1 MEIDIQIEKRFQDYL
16 EPDWL
21 KQVVEQ
27 CLTIQ
32 NISSAVELSLL
43 ITDDETVRKLNRTY
57 RGIDEVTDVL
67 SFAFMERKPDD
78 DSPPF
83 VMPPDGILRLGE
95 IIISYPQA
103 ARQAEENQQ
112 KVEKEVA
119 LLIVHSVL
127 HLLGYEHDEP
137 VREKEMRELEE
148 KVLGQVEKLTE

>member
-43 ITDDETVRKLNRTY
+43 VTDDETIQKLNQTY
-57 RGIDEVTDVL
+57 RGVDEVTDVL
-67 SFAFMERKPDD
+67 SFALMERKPDD

-95 IIISYPQA
+95 VIISYPQTV
-103 ARQAEENQQ
+103 RQAEENQQ
-112 KVEKEVA
+112 KVEKELA
-119 LLIVHSVL
+119 LLIIHGVL

-137 VREKEMRELEE
+137 VREQEMRELEE
-148 KVLGQVEKLTE
+148 RILSEVKE

>member
-21 KQVVEQ
+21 KRVIEQ
-27 CLTIQ
+27 CLTVQ

-43 ITDDETVRKLNRTY
+43 ITDDETIQRLNQTY
-57 RGIDEVTDVL
+57 RGVDEVTDVL
-67 SFAFMERKPDD
+67 SFAFMERKPGD

-95 IIISYPQA
+95 VIISYPQTV
-103 ARQAEENQQ
+103 RQAEENQQ
-112 KVEKEVA
+112 KVEKELA
-119 LLIVHSVL
+119 LLIIHGVL

-137 VREKEMRELEE
+137 VREQEMRGLEE
-148 KVLGQVEKLTE
+148 RILSEVKE